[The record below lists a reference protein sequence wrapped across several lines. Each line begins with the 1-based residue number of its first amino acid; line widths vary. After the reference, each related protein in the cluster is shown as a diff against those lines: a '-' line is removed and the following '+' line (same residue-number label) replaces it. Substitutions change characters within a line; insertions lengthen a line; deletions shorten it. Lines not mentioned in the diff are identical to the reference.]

1 MNYGTILLIFI
12 GLSQLQAQNTISK
25 QRIVPGELW
34 SDSRGNRINA
44 HGGGVLFYNEIY
56 YWYGT
61 HKRPGLSETN
71 HADGGI
77 HCYASNDL
85 IRWCDMGRV
94 LYLEDDERH
103 DLAIECNFDR
113 PKVVFNTKTGNF
125 VAFFKLYLKGHGTET
140 GYVGVAV
147 SKSPLG
153 PFNYSHKF
161 LGGNSPN
168 GSGDFAMFQEENG
181 DLYHLTVRKP
191 DKAFVVG
198 KMNDEYLMPEG
209 KYLVCKG
216 ILEKTEA
223 PAIIK
228 HNGIYHFLASGSSGW
243 NPNAARYYTST
254 SLAGPWKYHGN
265 PCSGTNSRNGLGSDK
280 TFGGQSTFILK
291 VHGHADAY
299 VAMFDI
305 NKPENPYESLHIW
318 LPVDIRDNK
327 FSIQWIDNWDLD
339 IFK

>member
-1 MNYGTILLIFI
+1 MKYGIILLLFI
-12 GLSQLQAQNTISK
+12 GLSQLHAQDNISK
-25 QRIVPGELW
+25 KRIVPGELW
-34 SDSRGNRINA
+34 NDSRGNPINA

-61 HKRPGLSETN
+61 HKTPGLSETN

-85 IRWCDMGRV
+85 TIWYDMGRV
-94 LYLEDDERH
+94 LYLNDDERH
-103 DLAIECNFDR
+103 DLFNECNFDR
-113 PKVVFNTKTGNF
+113 PKVIFNAKTGNF
-125 VAFFKLYLKGHGTET
+125 VAFFKLYLKGHGSET

-209 KYLVCKG
+209 KYLVCQG

-223 PAIIK
+223 PAIVK
-228 HNGIYHFLASGSSGW
+228 RNGVYHLLASGSSGW
-243 NPNAARYYTST
+243 SPNAARYYTST
-254 SLAGPWKYHGN
+254 SLTGPWEYHGN
-265 PCSGTNSRNGLGSDK
+265 PCSGTNSGNGLGSDK
-280 TFGGQSTFILK
+280 TYGGQSTFILK
-291 VHGHADAY
+291 VHGHTNAY

-327 FSIQWIDNWDLD
+327 FYIQWLDNWDLD